1 MAIVTLCPQCQTAFA
16 IQAEH
21 YSAADAWVR
30 CGRCAHVFEVDQ
42 HLFELDGEP
51 EVPVVVK
58 ERPVVQYLAA
68 TTAPTVGVTQSAI
81 HPAVWLAAGLVV
93 LLGLQSMVHS
103 RDHLAATM
111 PELRSTLTALC
122 EPMNCEVRWPM
133 SPDNVSMETGTF
145 KRIDANLYSFEGV
158 IKNASAFPV
167 WMPTLELTL
176 TDSDDTAVVRK
187 VITPSDMG
195 LADGL
200 RAGRSQGFEIKF
212 TVDAAFSS
220 RIIGYRSVLF
230 YP

>member
-68 TTAPTVGVTQSAI
+68 TTAPAVGVTQSAI

>member
-68 TTAPTVGVTQSAI
+68 TTAPTVGVTQSAF

-111 PELRSTLTALC
+111 PELRSTLTVLC

>member
-51 EVPVVVK
+51 QVPVVN
-58 ERPVVQYLAA
+58 ERPVAKYLAA

-81 HPAVWLAAGLVV
+81 HPGVWLAAFSVV
-93 LLGLQSMVHS
+93 LLGLQSLVHS
-103 RDHLAATM
+103 RDHLAATV
-111 PELRSTLTALC
+111 PELRSALSALC

-133 SPDNVSMETGTF
+133 SPDKVSMETGTF

-158 IKNASAFPV
+158 IKNTSEFPV

-195 LADGL
+195 LTDGL
-200 RAGRSQGFEIKF
+200 RASRSQGFEIKF
-212 TVDAAFSS
+212 TVDSAFAS